1 LYFIGNLDG
10 ESERIIAN
18 KIDELFSNVTIIS
31 VAHRLLSIANF
42 DRILVLDDGKII
54 EEGQLFRIL
63 VANPSDEEITS
74 KGYFADMVRNCG
86 PATAKEIFKIAKMR
100 YSKIKTY

>member
-1 LYFIGNLDG
+1 MIKLYLLGNLDG

-31 VAHRLLSIANF
+31 VAHRLLSIAKF
-42 DRILVLDDGKII
+42 DRVLVLDDGKII
-54 EEGQLFRIL
+54 EEGQLFRLL
-63 VANPSDEEITS
+63 VANLTDEEITG

-86 PATAKEIFKIAKMR
+86 SATAKEIFNIAKVKFSGR
-100 YSKIKTY
+100 